1 MLDAGDQFLA
11 ANWKLGD
18 TKCFLFYTFY
28 NLIWFWQMKIPCRE
42 YLMPFPGTDFN
53 AFLLTRVGG
62 YTLFKS
68 KKHASPDNTQL
79 VSMKGVFVQT

>member
-1 MLDAGDQFLA
+1 
-11 ANWKLGD
+11 
-18 TKCFLFYTFY
+18 
-28 NLIWFWQMKIPCRE
+28 MKIPCRE